1 MLYYSGLFRV
11 EDHYNKLKLRMK
23 KSNIILAVLAGAAI
37 GGIVA
42 IILKAEHELLNSNED
57 NANNSSFKKIAQQ
70 FSNKLSLGL
79 KTAESKI
86 KAGVKSNEFSKHDEE
101 GVFL

>member
-1 MLYYSGLFRV
+1 
-11 EDHYNKLKLRMK
+11 MK
-23 KSNIILAVLAGAAI
+23 TSNIILGILGGAVV

-42 IILKAEHELLNSNED
+42 IILKAEHELLQLTED
-57 NANNSSFKKIAQQ
+57 DSETSSLNKIAQQ
-70 FSNKLSLGL
+70 FSKKLSSDL

-86 KAGVKSNEFSKHDEE
+86 KSSVVSNEFSKHDEG

>member
-1 MLYYSGLFRV
+1 
-11 EDHYNKLKLRMK
+11 MK
-23 KSNIILAVLAGAAI
+23 TSNVILGILAGAAI

-42 IILKAEHELLNSNED
+42 IILKAEHELLNANED
-57 NANNSSFKKIAQQ
+57 DAENSSFNKIAQQ
-70 FSNKLSLGL
+70 FSDKLSSSL

-86 KAGVKSNEFSKHDEE
+86 KSSIKSNEFSKHDEE

>member
-1 MLYYSGLFRV
+1 MG
-11 EDHYNKLKLRMK
+11 
-23 KSNIILAVLAGAAI
+23 ILAGAAI

-42 IILKAEHELLNSNED
+42 IILKAEHELLISNEVD
-57 NANNSSFKKIAQQ
+57 DEYSSFNKIAQQ
-70 FSNKLSLGL
+70 FSDKLSPSL

-86 KAGVKSNEFSKHDEE
+86 KSVVKSNEFSKHDEE